1 MIFHLHTLPKRDIL
15 EVLDQYSGRDF
26 MAKMEGLAHIGV
38 FITDLARSKEF
49 YEEVLDF
56 ETIYECGVPEADGT
70 TTDVAFVKNGNLVLE
85 LVRTANPQKRQ
96 DGWVDHI
103 ALAVEDIESIQKLL
117 EERGIRFETDK
128 PVLGANVFPNGAKWL
143 TFRGPDGEHLEINE
157 VFPY

>member
-1 MIFHLHTLPKRDIL
+1 
-15 EVLDQYSGRDF
+15 

-38 FITDLARSKEF
+38 FITDIERSKKF
-49 YEEVLDF
+49 YEDVLDF
-56 ETIYECGVPEADGT
+56 ETIWECGVEEKDGT
-70 TTDVAFVKNGNLVLE
+70 VTNVAFVKNGSLVLE

-103 ALAVEDIESIQKLL
+103 ALAVEDIEGIQKIL
-117 EERGIRFETDK
+117 EERGIEFEMDA
-128 PVLGANVFPNGAKWL
+128 PVLGASVFPNGAKWL